1 MVKQANESSGKQA
14 QMNAVWQ
21 RISDKADER
30 ARVEGQARSRRE
42 ASESQHKL
50 SRVRVA
56 VIAIVVVLLFVA
68 LAFAVWFFVLR
79 DSSSE
84 PTVQDD
90 ISHLESIDETTDEG
104 RAEISN
110 TYSAD
115 YDEYFQYLSE
125 LDPAKW
131 TQEDADKAAFL
142 LEYTQ
147 KLGQFSQASDVIGL
161 VIAAKNAG
169 SPINHGALS
178 DTHIDEINQWIWN
191 ESMGGNS
198 DEAQF

>member
-1 MVKQANESSGKQA
+1 MVKQANEGSGKQA

-30 ARVEGQARSRRE
+30 ARVEGQARPRRE
-42 ASESQHKL
+42 ASKSQHKL

-56 VIAIVVVLLFVA
+56 IIAIVVVLLLVTA
-68 LAFAVWFFVLR
+68 AFAVWFFVLR

-84 PTVQDD
+84 STVQDD

-169 SPINHGALS
+169 SPINQGALS
-178 DTHIDEINQWIWN
+178 ETNLNKINDWIWN
-191 ESMGGNS
+191 ESMGDNS

>member
-1 MVKQANESSGKQA
+1 MVKQANESSSKQA

-56 VIAIVVVLLFVA
+56 IIAIVVVLLLVTA
-68 LAFAVWFFVLR
+68 AFAVWFFVLR

-84 PTVQDD
+84 STVQDD

-131 TQEDADKAAFL
+131 TDEDAAKAAFL

-147 KLGQFSQASDVIGL
+147 KLGQFSQAQDVIGL
-161 VIAAKNAG
+161 IIVAKNAG
-169 SPINHGALS
+169 SPINYGALS
-178 DTHIDEINQWIWN
+178 ETNLDRINQWIWN
-191 ESMGGNS
+191 ESVGDASN
-198 DEAQF
+198 DE